1 MRAAALSLAAALL
14 AAPAAAAAPASP
26 DEDPRGWAV
35 TGHLGFTL
43 FSPDWVGLQAEL
55 ALSPSWALSAYGDV
69 NPWAAVDGDLAWRA
83 AAQGRWYFEGDTW
96 RGGGHMAPTVQV
108 FDGAPGVGLVVG
120 QRVTDD
126 GFVYDWQL
134 GYVYHWFEDSRSTTL
149 VSVEEIVIN
158 VAWGWGGPADTR
170 RRDGSP
176 MGSIRRAP

>member
-1 MRAAALSLAAALL
+1 MRAAAALVVFASLG
-14 AAPAAAAAPASP
+14 AAPRARA
-26 DEDPRGWAV
+26 DEDPRGWAL

-43 FSPDWVGLQAEL
+43 FSPDWLGLQGEL
-55 ALSPSWALSAYGDV
+55 ALSPAWSVAAYGDL
-69 NPWAAVDGDLAWRA
+69 NPWAAADGDVAWRA
-83 AAQGRWYFEGDTW
+83 ALQGRWYFEGDTW
-96 RGGGHMAPTVQV
+96 RGGGHMAPTFQL

-149 VSVEEIVIN
+149 ISVEEIVIN

-176 MGSIRRAP
+176 MGSLRRPP